1 MSVRQDKGL
10 NMEKVRFSF
19 TDENGEDE
27 FFVLEETMING
38 STYILVTDSEAD
50 DAECLILRETKNQ
63 DGDENVYEIV
73 EDDTELLAVSKVF
86 EELLEDVN
94 IEL

>member
-1 MSVRQDKGL
+1 
-10 NMEKVRFSF
+10 MEKVKFSF
-19 TDENGEDE
+19 ADENGEAD
-27 FFVLEETMING
+27 FYVLEETMING

-50 DAECLILRETKNQ
+50 DAECLILRETKEP
-63 DGDENVYEIV
+63 DGEDSVYEIV

-94 IEL
+94 IEM